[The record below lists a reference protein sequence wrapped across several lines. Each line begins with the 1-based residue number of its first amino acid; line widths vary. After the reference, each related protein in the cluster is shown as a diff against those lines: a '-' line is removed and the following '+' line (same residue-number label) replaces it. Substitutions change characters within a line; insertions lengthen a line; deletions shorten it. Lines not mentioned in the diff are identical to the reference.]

1 MTTSSRPGTPA
12 ANLAGLPVVSLVC
25 EHSRRQLMIA
35 LAQHRRAEA
44 ALESHV
50 FIGGRL
56 KVLPPGSMQA
66 QHRRE
71 GVLVRCVTIV
81 ESFVADQLVM
91 RLAPQ
96 APSPRAALVEKLY
109 ADFEDRGTGS
119 WPAMEEYF
127 TKYVTKEIKIR
138 NRASPFAKV
147 GPIIEA
153 RNALVHGLGHFT
165 ARQVRGKGLQQTKQH
180 LRALN
185 FRLTTDELGVVVT
198 PAALE
203 ASVLAIRA
211 YLEWVD
217 GELSHH
223 APLRR
228 GERAF
233 HRPESL
239 SD

>member
-1 MTTSSRPGTPA
+1 MTRSSQPGAPA
-12 ANLAGLPVVSLVC
+12 ASHVGLLVVSVAC
-25 EHSRRQLMIA
+25 EHSRRQLMLA

-44 ALESHV
+44 ALEGHV

-56 KVLPPGSMQA
+56 KVLPPGAIQA

-81 ESFVADQLVM
+81 ESFVAGQLIV

-109 ADFEDRGTGS
+109 AEFEDKGTGS

-127 TKYVTKEIKIR
+127 TKYVKKDIKIR
-138 NRASPFAKV
+138 NGASPFAKV

-153 RNALVHGLGHFT
+153 RNALVHGLGRFT
-165 ARQVRGKGLQQTKQH
+165 ARQVRGKGLQQTKQ
-180 LRALN
+180 
-185 FRLTTDELGVVVT
+185 RLKVLKFGLTPDELGLIVT
-198 PAALE
+198 PAAIE
-203 ASVLAIRA
+203 ESVSALRA

-217 GELSHH
+217 GELSEH
-223 APLRR
+223 APV
-228 GERAF
+228 
-233 HRPESL
+233 
-239 SD
+239 